1 MASAVQVSD
10 AGQEWGCSQSVVHQ
24 PTSRSD
30 FDSRNECVTAARVG
44 PQ

>member
-10 AGQEWGCSQSVVHQ
+10 AGQELGCCQSVHQ